1 LLADLGFSSV
11 QLESGRGFSFQ
22 KDEPLQMTYHSGER
36 SAAEMVNSLPE
47 KELADLIYLYG
58 GERRSRRIAKAIVES
73 RRASRILTTGQL
85 TAVVAKALGASYE
98 KGRINPAT
106 RTFQA
111 LRIAV
116 NREMENVET
125 LLGALPNVMKKG
137 GRVAIITFHS
147 LEDALVKNAFR
158 NLAKA
163 GRVELLTK
171 KPIGPSRSEVI
182 GNARARSAKVRAIRF
197 L

>member
-1 LLADLGFSSV
+1 
-11 QLESGRGFSFQ
+11 
-22 KDEPLQMTYHSGER
+22 
-36 SAAEMVNSLPE
+36 
-47 KELADLIYLYG
+47 
-58 GERRSRRIAKAIVES
+58 
-73 RRASRILTTGQL
+73 
-85 TAVVAKALGASYE
+85 
-98 KGRINPAT
+98 
-106 RTFQA
+106 
-111 LRIAV
+111 
-116 NREMENVET
+116 MENVET